1 MYVVLT
7 CFTCVFP
14 FSASFLLGTVFVHR
28 KLRRCHISQHHVEAL
43 EHSLDM
49 SPVQVLQHRAIEQH
63 QEIKDKDARQLLGGF
78 GLTGV
83 LSLQP
88 VKLLSGGQKARLA
101 MAMAVHDKP
110 HLLVMDEPTNHL
122 DQQSLDAL

>member
-1 MYVVLT
+1 
-7 CFTCVFP
+7 
-14 FSASFLLGTVFVHR
+14 
-28 KLRRCHISQHHVEAL
+28 
-43 EHSLDM
+43 M

-63 QEIKDKDARQLLGGF
+63 QEIKEKDARQLLGGF
-78 GLTGV
+78 GLPGV